1 MHDKI
6 LRLPRVKDCTGLSR
20 TGIYDRIAKGE
31 FPAQI
36 PIGARAVGWLESEVE
51 AWIAQRVAI
60 SREHNSAQKGASWD
74 ETTLTHAGRAR
85 SRADKV
91 A

>member
-20 TGIYDRIAKGE
+20 SGIYDRIAKGE

-36 PIGARAVGWLESEVE
+36 PIGARAVGWLESEVG
-51 AWIAQRVAI
+51 AWIAHRVAV
-60 SREHNSAQKGASWD
+60 RRDHNRAQ
-74 ETTLTHAGRAR
+74 
-85 SRADKV
+85 
-91 A
+91 